1 MDIWSCG
8 VVLAEM
14 LHGSS
19 IFQVI
24 PSGFD
29 DSQAPNAD
37 KLMDLILRFFGRP
50 SEEVEMR
57 VFAENRTWK

>member
-1 MDIWSCG
+1 
-8 VVLAEM
+8 M

-24 PSGFD
+24 PAGFD
-29 DSQAPNAD
+29 DSQAPNVD